1 MPQFISIGE
10 TMVSFVPTEQ
20 VSLSYGPSLKMRIA
34 GAESNTAIALQRLG
48 ISTAFVSRLGDDT
61 LGQYVLR
68 MIRAEGVDT
77 SDVCV
82 DRENPTGL
90 MIKEMH
96 ANRETRV
103 YYYRNGSAAAHMTKC
118 DIPEQKL
125 AEADILHLTGIT
137 PVLSE
142 SCKELTYAAME
153 QAMKHKTGISFDPNI
168 RRKLWKQEDYRPLMQ
183 DLIRKTTYL
192 FLGMEEAE
200 YIYGTSDINTLGDKL
215 YHSGNMKCV
224 VFKDGSRGAW
234 CYDGDNML
242 QILPENAICVDPIG
256 AGDAFN
262 AGFLYGIL
270 HNYSYSESGKIGAI
284 CGARAIETSG
294 DIEGLIYEEELLE
307 SRNNVSPICR

>member
-1 MPQFISIGE
+1 
-10 TMVSFVPTEQ
+10 
-20 VSLSYGPSLKMRIA
+20 MRIA

-48 ISTAFVSRLGDDT
+48 VSTAFVSRVGDDT

-90 MIKEMH
+90 MIKEIH
-96 ANRETRV
+96 ANQETRV

-137 PVLSE
+137 PILSE
-142 SCKELTYAAME
+142 SCKEMTYASMEMAME
-153 QAMKHKTGISFDPNI
+153 HNTEISFDPNI
-168 RRKLWKQEDYRPLMQ
+168 RRKLWRQEDYRPLMQ

-200 YIYGTSDINTLGDKL
+200 YIYGISDIKQLGDKL

-234 CYDGDNML
+234 CYDGDRIL

-270 HNYSYSESGKIGAI
+270 HNYSYSESGK
-284 CGARAIETSG
+284 
-294 DIEGLIYEEELLE
+294 
-307 SRNNVSPICR
+307 

>member
-1 MPQFISIGE
+1 
-10 TMVSFVPTEQ
+10 
-20 VSLSYGPSLKMRIA
+20 
-34 GAESNTAIALQRLG
+34 
-48 ISTAFVSRLGDDT
+48 
-61 LGQYVLR
+61 
-68 MIRAEGVDT
+68 
-77 SDVCV
+77 
-82 DRENPTGL
+82 
-90 MIKEMH
+90 
-96 ANRETRV
+96 
-103 YYYRNGSAAAHMTKC
+103 MTKC

-137 PVLSE
+137 PILSE
-142 SCKELTYAAME
+142 SCKEMTYASMEMAME
-153 QAMKHKTGISFDPNI
+153 HNTEISFDPNI
-168 RRKLWKQEDYRPLMQ
+168 RRKLWRQEDYRPLMQ

-215 YHSGNMKCV
+215 YHSGNMRCV

-234 CYDGDNML
+234 CYDGDRIL

-307 SRNNVSPICR
+307 SQNNVSPICR